1 MSQKKVDA
9 YKAQKANRK
18 QIIKKEKRML
28 TLEKTAA
35 ALVCVAVIGWIGY
48 STYGRLTAE
57 DTQTQ
62 SAVEQTEV
70 DMTAVNDYLS
80 DLTLAAAQ
88 E

>member
-18 QIIKKEKRML
+18 EIIKKEKRML
-28 TLEKTAA
+28 MLEKTAA

-48 STYGRLTAE
+48 STYGRLTA
-57 DTQTQ
+57 DDAQAQ

-70 DMTAVNDYLS
+70 DMTAVNDYLADMTS
-80 DLTLAAAQ
+80 VSV
-88 E
+88 EE